1 MNFQKRF
8 RHPSSEAQTAGDE
21 MVGEVMRKN
30 SGAGG
35 EVDAQRRCIY
45 NIHIYILYVYLF
57 IYSNYLFISILLKKD
72 EGGDKDEACK
82 YSKVIT

>member
-45 NIHIYILYVYLF
+45 NIHIYIICLF
-57 IYSNYLFISILLKKD
+57 IYLFKLFIHF
-72 EGGDKDEACK
+72 
-82 YSKVIT
+82 YSFEKG